1 MQKKKRAISEVCPL
15 LYHHEE
21 HSLFE
26 LVNANTTH
34 ISQNRIMYNC
44 FVING
49 KLIFKLVQKLTR
61 KTAKHTSSTVGITI
75 YCRSQDPKEHQADL
89 ST

>member
-1 MQKKKRAISEVCPL
+1 
-15 LYHHEE
+15 
-21 HSLFE
+21 
-26 LVNANTTH
+26 
-34 ISQNRIMYNC
+34 MYNC